1 MEYAWPKDRKVLST
15 ESPRVDAPIKVDG
28 RAKYAYDI
36 QFPNLLYGRILRS
49 PYAAA
54 NLRKIN
60 VEKAR
65 ALPGV
70 KAIAMIAQEGARVR
84 YAGEEILA
92 LAAVSKQIADDA
104 LKLIEI
110 DYEPLPHV
118 VNVQSARREGAPRV
132 FDRTENIGGSQPKTK
147 GNIDQA
153 FAEAAAVVEGEFR
166 TPVQLHACLET
177 HGLTAKWDGDELTVW
192 ASTQGITSVR
202 EDLASHLK
210 IPINK
215 VRVICDVMGGGFGS
229 KFGAGVEGGA
239 AAKLARE
246 AGAPVKMLLDRKA
259 EFLAVGNRP
268 NTVQKLK
275 LGADKEGKLVAFRCE
290 GYGTGGTG
298 GGGSSAGGSG
308 GVAWPAPYI
317 YPVPNASTD
326 IIRVLTN
333 TGAARAFRAPQH
345 PPASFGMESI
355 MDLLAY
361 KMGFDPLEFRKLNDP
376 NPTRQKEY
384 VIGAERF
391 GWKEKYHLPG
401 QGSPGPIKRGVG
413 VASSTWG
420 SGGSGSKAECQVH
433 ADGSVEVRCG
443 TQDLGTG
450 SRTVVAMIAA
460 ETFGLRPEQIVARIG
475 DTNFPP
481 SGGSGGSTTT
491 PSIAPA
497 IRVACVNALNALNER
512 VGENGTW
519 KERCARLGMDSI
531 VEQGAWQ
538 PGLSGAGIGGV
549 QFAEVEVDTETGQ
562 IRVVHVTCIQDAGL
576 IINELTARNQAY
588 GGLICG
594 IGYALFEERIM
605 DDQTGVM
612 LNPNFETYK
621 IPSIADI
628 PTIDVHFLD
637 QPERGAIG
645 LGEAVHVPAA
655 SCIANAVH
663 NAIGVRVC
671 ELPMTPN
678 RVLAALEERM
688 KDEG

>member
-1 MEYAWPKDRKVLST
+1 MEYAWPKERTVLSKDQV
-15 ESPRVDAPIKVDG
+15 RLDAPIKVDG

-49 PYAAA
+49 PHAAA
-54 NLRKIN
+54 KLVRIN
-60 VEKAR
+60 MEKAR

-70 KAIAMIAQEGARVR
+70 KALLMLVKEGSRLR
-84 YAGEEILA
+84 YAGEEILG
-92 LAAVSKQIADDA
+92 LAAVSKQVADDA

-110 DYEPLPHV
+110 EYEVLPHV
-118 VNVQSARREGAPRV
+118 VNVQSARAENAPRV
-132 FDRTENIGGSQPKTK
+132 FEKSENVGTSKAKVQG
-147 GNIDQA
+147 DVERA
-153 FAEAAAVVEGEFR
+153 FAEAAATVEGEFR

-192 ASTQGITSVR
+192 ASTQGISSVR
-202 EDLASHLK
+202 EDLSSYLGVPAS
-210 IPINK
+210 K

-229 KFGAGVEGGA
+229 KFGAGVEGGM

-246 AGAPVKMLLDRKA
+246 ANAPVKMLLDRKA

-275 LGADKEGKLVAFRCE
+275 LAADKEGKLLAFQCE
-290 GYGTGGTG
+290 GYGTGGLSG
-298 GGGSSAGGSG
+298 GGQSAGGGG

-326 IIRVLTN
+326 IVRVLTN
-333 TGAARAFRAPQH
+333 TGAGRAFRAPQH
-345 PPASFGMESI
+345 PPASFGMESM

-361 KMGFDPLEFRKLNDP
+361 KMGIDPLEFRKRNDP
-376 NPTRQKEY
+376 HPMRQKEY

-391 GWKEKYHLPG
+391 GWKEKYHPPG
-401 QGSPGPIKRGVG
+401 EGGPGPLKRGVG
-413 VASSTWG
+413 LASATWG
-420 SGGSGSKAECQVH
+420 SGGSGTRAECQIH
-433 ADGSVEVRCG
+433 PDGSVEVRCG

-460 ETFGLRPEQIVARIG
+460 ETFGLKPEQINARIG

-497 IRVACVNALNALNER
+497 VRVACVNALNALHER
-512 VGENGTW
+512 VGENGSW
-519 KERCARLGMDSI
+519 RERCGRLGIDSI

-538 PGLSGAGIGGV
+538 PGLSGSGVGGV
-549 QFAEVEVDTETGQ
+549 QFAEVEVDIETGN
-562 IRVVHVTCIQDAGL
+562 IRVIHATCLHDAGI
-576 IINELTARNQAY
+576 IINRMAAATQAH
-588 GGLICG
+588 GGFICG
-594 IGYALFEERIM
+594 LGYALFEERIM

-612 LNPNFETYK
+612 LNANFETYK
-621 IPSIADI
+621 IPNIADM

-637 QPERGAIG
+637 APERGVIG
-645 LGEAVHVPAA
+645 LGEAVHIPAA
-655 SCIANAVH
+655 AAIANAVH
-663 NAIGVRVC
+663 NAIGVRVY
-671 ELPMTPN
+671 ELPMTPP
-678 RVLAALEERM
+678 RVLAALTGA
-688 KDEG
+688 KLI